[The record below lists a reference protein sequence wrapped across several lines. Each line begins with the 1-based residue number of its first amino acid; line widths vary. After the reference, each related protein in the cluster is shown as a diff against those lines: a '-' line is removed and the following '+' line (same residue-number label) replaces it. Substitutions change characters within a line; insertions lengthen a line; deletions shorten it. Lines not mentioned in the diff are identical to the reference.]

1 MNISDVASTLN
12 LSCTAQFEI
21 ASISIDSRTIQPGD
35 LYLAIKGERL
45 DGHDYIKNAVENGAV
60 AIVGEK
66 RTEDVNVPQFIV
78 KNTLE
83 ALTRLATYHRS
94 RFTCPVI
101 ALTGSNGKT
110 TVKEMLAAI
119 LPKPS
124 FATQGNLN
132 NHIGV
137 PLSALKLNATHQF
150 AVFELGANHLGEI
163 AQTVE
168 IVKPKVALINNIAP
182 AHIEGFG
189 SIEGV
194 AIAKGEIHQGLTPG
208 GTAVIN
214 DDDEYAHFWDTY
226 LDDKNVVRFSV
237 DKPADITAHD
247 IMISENGC
255 AGFILETPKGRSE
268 IQLKVFGR
276 HNISNALAA
285 AACAY
290 SLGISLTHIQ
300 NGLNQF
306 TGVQGRMTEL
316 QGVAGSLVIDDTYNA
331 NLSSV
336 LSALGVLSLK
346 KGKKILVLGDMGE
359 LGQWA
364 KQHHQKVGRAA
375 QELGVDDVYTYG
387 SLSRETSL
395 AFGKNEHHFEEHQ
408 ALVESLLKQID
419 ESTIV
424 LVKGSRMAKMEN
436 VVEMIRSKIQN

>member
-1 MNISDVASTLN
+1 MNISDVASILN
-12 LSCTAQFEI
+12 LSCTEQFEI
-21 ASISIDSRTIQPGD
+21 SSISIDSRTIQPGD
-35 LYLAIKGERL
+35 LYLAIQGERL
-45 DGHDYIKNAVENGAV
+45 DGHDYITKAVENGAV
-60 AIVGEK
+60 AVVGEK
-66 RTEDVNVPQFIV
+66 PTEEVHVPQFIV
-78 KNTLE
+78 KNSID
-83 ALTRLATYHRS
+83 ALTMLATHHRS

-124 FATQGNLN
+124 FATEGNLN

-137 PLSALKLNATHQF
+137 PLSALKLKATHQY

-163 AQTVE
+163 AQTVD
-168 IVKPKVALINNIAP
+168 IVKPKVTLINNIAP

-194 AIAKGEIHQGLTPG
+194 AIAKGEIHQGLAPG

-226 LDDKNVVRFSV
+226 LTDKNVVRFSV
-237 DKPADITAHD
+237 DKPVDITAHD
-247 IMISENGC
+247 VVIDENGC
-255 AGFILETPKGRSE
+255 AGFMLETPKGRAD

-290 SLGISLTHIQ
+290 SLGISLNHIQ

-306 TGVQGRMTEL
+306 TGVQGRMTQV
-316 QGVAGSLVIDDTYNA
+316 QGVCGSVVIDDTYNA

-364 KQHHQKVGRAA
+364 KQHHQKVGQAA
-375 QELGVDDVYTYG
+375 QELGVDDVFTFG

-395 AFGKNEHHFEEHQ
+395 TFGQEEHHFEEHQ
-408 ALVESLLKQID
+408 ALAESLIKQID
-419 ESTIV
+419 EHTTI

-436 VVEMIRSKIQN
+436 VVEMIRYKPEN